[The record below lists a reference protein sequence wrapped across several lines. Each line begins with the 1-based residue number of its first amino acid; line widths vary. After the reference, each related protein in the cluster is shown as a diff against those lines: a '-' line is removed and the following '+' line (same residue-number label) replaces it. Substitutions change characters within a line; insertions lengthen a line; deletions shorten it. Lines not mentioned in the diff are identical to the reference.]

1 MAKTS
6 FTFDE
11 MVYNTVV
18 SGKQIY
24 YNNEAKTIN
33 YVKIVKDTRQIQI
46 VCADGDV
53 FLANQDDEFFFEV
66 NNPKPLVQPNKPKLK
81 GNKE

>member
-1 MAKTS
+1 MKTS

-24 YNNEAKTIN
+24 YEDEIKIIS
-33 YVKIVKDTRQIQI
+33 YVKIIKDTRQIQVI
-46 VCADGDV
+46 CDDGDV

-66 NNPKPLVQPNKPKLK
+66 NTPKPMVQPNKSKLN
-81 GNKE
+81 GNK